1 MAHEFVIIRNGILE
15 SYTDYDDIPSD
26 FEHVIKFIPEVP
38 EPPHTD
44 EQHEEIESWNEK
56 FQALMEIERA
66 RSN

>member
-1 MAHEFVIIRNGILE
+1 MAHEFVIMRNGVLE
-15 SYTDYDDIPSD
+15 TYTDYDDIPLD

-56 FQALMEIERA
+56 LQALMEIERA